1 MKWEREEGGEREK
14 MKGKGK
20 KMEGERLEVAIEGDQ
35 RGRKGV
41 TKEKR
46 GGEGGRGPCSR
57 TTIHLY

>member
-1 MKWEREEGGEREK
+1 

-20 KMEGERLEVAIEGDQ
+20 KMEGERLEVAIEGDR

-46 GGEGGRGPCSR
+46 GGEGGRGPCSM